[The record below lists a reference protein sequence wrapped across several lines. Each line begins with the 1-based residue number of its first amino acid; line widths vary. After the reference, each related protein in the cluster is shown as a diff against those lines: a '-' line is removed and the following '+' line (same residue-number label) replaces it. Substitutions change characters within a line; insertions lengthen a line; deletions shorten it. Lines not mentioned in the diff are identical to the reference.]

1 MLKGG
6 GKIQTPHIS
15 WRNYKEFSVLENSL
29 VGPQKVKQQQGAGMR
44 TDKWTDGREEP
55 GTEFTLYDG
64 FLALVDIKNTRGERT
79 GSPKSSAGN
88 PESKASH
95 GV

>member
-1 MLKGG
+1 
-6 GKIQTPHIS
+6 
-15 WRNYKEFSVLENSL
+15 
-29 VGPQKVKQQQGAGMR
+29 MR
-44 TDKWTDGREEP
+44 TDKWMDGGEEP

-64 FLALVDIKNTRGERT
+64 FLALMDIKNTRGERT